1 MSVYEKEQKRHKNWT
16 TTTSIITTQKRKING
31 SKNTCRSKVLFF
43 LFRSDRPTNAI
54 YALKIQR
61 QLQWG
66 AACLK
71 QVVST
76 YLLIYLFFHSFY
88 ESVDGI
94 VYSNRSCVQQ
104 DIIFLS
110 LLLFFF
116 LQSFSSLFTLK
127 LASFFRSSK
136 VYSFKFNFSFEF
148 LIFLIFL
155 CRILWVSHS
164 RHQITTTLKQIFFF
178 CSRSNVEW
186 QCWWKM
192 LVMKMMMAIKTFC
205 FNINIQTVLLINVLD

>member
-1 MSVYEKEQKRHKNWT
+1 MAVKIRVVAKFCFFFCFVRIDLQMLFTHWKYNANFNGEQ
-16 TTTSIITTQKRKING
+16 
-31 SKNTCRSKVLFF
+31 L
-43 LFRSDRPTNAI
+43 
-54 YALKIQR
+54 
-61 QLQWG
+61 
-66 AACLK
+66 
-71 QVVST
+71 VST

-104 DIIFLS
+104 HIIFSS

-116 LQSFSSLFTLK
+116 LQSFSSLFSLK

-164 RHQITTTLKQIFFF
+164 RHQITTTLKHIFF
-178 CSRSNVEW
+178 SVHVATLNDNADGK
-186 QCWWKM
+186 CWWWRWWWQLKHSVSI
-192 LVMKMMMAIKTFC
+192 LTFKL
-205 FNINIQTVLLINVLD
+205 FSW